1 MGRRSLV
8 GHSPQ
13 GHKEL
18 DTTEAAAHARTV
30 LTYTYPKTKI
40 LKEGQHASVLESWSL
55 WLPNSLPAQR
65 KSGTDS
71 SLVR

>member
-1 MGRRSLV
+1 MGRRSLA

-30 LTYTYPKTKI
+30 LTYTHPKTKFLRKVSTPQCWKVGAFGCLI
-40 LKEGQHASVLESWSL
+40 HSLHRGNQGQTAV
-55 WLPNSLPAQR
+55 
-65 KSGTDS
+65 
-71 SLVR
+71 